1 MCIVPPK
8 MNQFTFGDEPM
19 SNGEFINVQCIIS
32 GGDMPVNIT
41 WMLNDQ
47 PFEDYLEIYT
57 TKRGKRILELTIES
71 VAAKHAGNYSCV
83 AENKAGRVNYTAEL
97 KVNGLCCVCVCV
109 INTDFLFFF
118 FFLYFYPFFFGC

>member
-1 MCIVPPK
+1 

-19 SNGEFINVQCIIS
+19 SYAEFINIQCIVS

-41 WMLNDQ
+41 WLLNDK
-47 PFEDYLEIYT
+47 PFDEYLEIYT

-71 VAAKHAGNYSCV
+71 VAAKHMGNYSCV

-97 KVNGLCCVCVCV
+97 KVNGVFFSFFRTLKKLYRFVC
-109 INTDFLFFF
+109 FS
-118 FFLYFYPFFFGC
+118 FLYLCLNPQPKHPFSTS

>member
-1 MCIVPPK
+1 

-19 SNGEFINVQCIIS
+19 SYGEFINIQCIVS

-41 WMLNDQ
+41 WLLNDK
-47 PFEDYLEIYT
+47 PFDEYLEIYT

-71 VAAKHAGNYSCV
+71 VAAKHMGNYSCV

-97 KVNGLCCVCVCV
+97 KVNGVF
-109 INTDFLFFF
+109 I
-118 FFLYFYPFFFGC
+118 YSSEH